1 MEDVS
6 RTEVVKLGKDP
17 CGSKEINA
25 FLLLCSP
32 PEVAEIMSAS
42 FCPSTIW
49 KSVRSKLH
57 ILFEDNFHQN

>member
-1 MEDVS
+1 MKGLS

-25 FLLLCSP
+25 FSLFCSS
-32 PEVAEIMSAS
+32 PEVAEIMSAG
-42 FCPSTIW
+42 FGANTVW

-57 ILFEDNFHQN
+57 IISF